1 MPRSL
6 LNCVQPATW
15 LLALALVAPAAQA
28 GLFDDDEARKAILD
42 MRTRQEQS
50 EARMKAAQAEN
61 TAQLMEQINQLKR
74 SLLDLNNQIELMR
87 ADTAKLRGQG
97 EQLTRDVVELQRQQ
111 KDVQQGVEDR
121 IRKLEPQKVSVDGKE
136 FLADPDEQRQFEE
149 AMAILRKGDFAPASA
164 ALSAFN
170 RRYPGSGYNASA
182 LFWLGNAQYGMRD
195 YKEAMS
201 SFRLLVANAP
211 DHPRAPEALLSV
223 ANCQMELKDAKGAK
237 RTLDDLLKAYPKSEA
252 AQAGKERLASLK

>member
-1 MPRSL
+1 
-6 LNCVQPATW
+6 
-15 LLALALVAPAAQA
+15 VA
-28 GLFDDDEARKAILD
+28 
-42 MRTRQEQS
+42 
-50 EARMKAAQAEN
+50 
-61 TAQLMEQINQLKR
+61 
-74 SLLDLNNQIELMR
+74 
-87 ADTAKLRGQG
+87 
-97 EQLTRDVVELQRQQ
+97 ELQRLQ
-111 KDVQQGVEDR
+111 KDAQQGVEDR

-136 FLADPDEQRQFEE
+136 FLADPEEQRQFEE
-149 AMAILRKGDFAPASA
+149 GMALLRKGDFAPASA

-195 YKEAMS
+195 YKEAMV
-201 SFRLLVANAP
+201 SFRSLVASAP

-237 RTLDDLLKAYPKSEA
+237 RTLDDLLKTYPKSEA